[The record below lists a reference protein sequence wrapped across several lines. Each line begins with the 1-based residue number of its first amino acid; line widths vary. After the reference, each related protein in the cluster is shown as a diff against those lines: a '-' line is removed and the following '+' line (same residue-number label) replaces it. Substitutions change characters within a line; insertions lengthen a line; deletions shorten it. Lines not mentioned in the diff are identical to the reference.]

1 MFRNITRNIWLL
13 SLVSLFTDMASEMLY
28 PVMPVYLKHI
38 GFSVLLIGILE
49 GIAEA
54 VAGLSKS
61 YFGGLSD
68 KAGKRLPFVQ
78 MGYALS
84 AISKPMM
91 ALFTNIPWIFAART
105 TDRLGKGIR
114 TAARDAL
121 LNQEAKPGGRAAV
134 FGFHRAMDTMGAVFG
149 PILALVFLYFY
160 PGQYKSMFLL
170 AFIPGILAIVF
181 TLFIKEKNIVPGKS
195 KRIGLLF
202 AFQYWKESTP
212 QYKKLVT
219 ALLIFALIN
228 SSDLLLLLKIKEDGY
243 SDQQVISV
251 YIFYN
256 LIYALL
262 AFPMGRWADRVGVKK
277 IFLLGLFFF
286 FITYSG
292 FAFTQSIPVYLLL
305 FFCYGIYAAA
315 TEGISKAWISGL
327 VQKGETA
334 SAIGTFTGFQSIA
347 ALISSSLAGFLWF
360 QFGAKTAFLFSAI
373 AALLLLLYFWRL
385 NFIQEDIEAPA
396 SPVHS

>member
-78 MGYALS
+78 LGYALS
-84 AISKPMM
+84 ALSKPMM
-91 ALFTNIPWIFAART
+91 ALFTNVAWIFTART

-114 TAARDAL
+114 TGARDAL
-121 LNQEAKPGGRAAV
+121 LNQEAKPGSRATV
-134 FGFHRAMDTMGAVFG
+134 FGFHRALDTLGAVIG
-149 PILALVFLYFY
+149 PLIALIYLYFY
-160 PGQYKSMFLL
+160 PGQYKTMFLL
-170 AFIPGILAIVF
+170 AFIPGLLAILF
-181 TLFIKEKNIVPGKS
+181 TYLVKEKRAQPVAT
-195 KRIGLLF
+195 KRVGLLF
-202 AFQYWKESTP
+202 AFEYWKQSTP
-212 QYKKLVT
+212 AYKKLVT
-219 ALLIFALIN
+219 GLLIFALIN
-228 SSDLLLLLKIKEDGY
+228 SSDLLLLLRIKESGH
-243 SDQQVISV
+243 SDPEVISV

-256 LIYALL
+256 LVYALL
-262 AFPMGRWADRVGVKK
+262 AFPLGKLADRIGLKK

-286 FITYSG
+286 VFTYGG
-292 FAFTQSIPVYLLL
+292 FAFSQSIPVYLML
-305 FFCYGIYAAA
+305 FFCYGFYAAA

-327 VQKGETA
+327 VQKEETA
-334 SAIGTFTGFQSIA
+334 SAIGTYTGFQSIA
-347 ALISSSLAGFLWF
+347 ALIASSLAGFLWYR
-360 QFGAKTAFLFSAI
+360 FGAMTAFLFTAVT
-373 AALLLLLYFWRL
+373 AGLLLLYFWRL
-385 NFIQEDIEAPA
+385 DYMHEEKAL
-396 SPVHS
+396 

>member
-78 MGYALS
+78 LGYALS
-84 AISKPMM
+84 ALSKPMM
-91 ALFTNIPWIFAART
+91 ALFTNAGWIFTART

-114 TAARDAL
+114 TGARDAL
-121 LNQEAKPGGRAAV
+121 LNQEAIPGSRATV
-134 FGFHRAMDTMGAVFG
+134 FGFHRAMDTLGAVIG
-149 PILALVFLYFY
+149 PLLALIYLYLY
-160 PGQYKSMFLL
+160 PGRYKTLFLL
-170 AFIPGILAIVF
+170 AFFPGLLAILF
-181 TLFIKEKNIVPGKS
+181 TFFVKEKKLLPVSSKS
-195 KRIGLLF
+195 VGLLY
-202 AFQYWKESTP
+202 AFQYWKQSKP
-212 QYKKLVT
+212 AYKKLVT
-219 ALLIFALIN
+219 GLLIFALIN
-228 SSDLLLLLKIKEDGY
+228 SSDLLLLLRIKESGY
-243 SDQQVISV
+243 SDQEVISV

-256 LIYALL
+256 LVYALL
-262 AFPMGRWADRVGVKK
+262 AFPLGKLADRIGLKK

-286 FITYSG
+286 VVTYGG
-292 FAFTQSIPVYLLL
+292 FAFSQSIPVYLVL
-305 FFCYGIYAAA
+305 FFCYGFYAAA

-327 VQKGETA
+327 VHKQETA
-334 SAIGTFTGFQSIA
+334 SAIGTYTGFQSIA
-347 ALISSSLAGFLWF
+347 ALIASSLAGFLWF
-360 QFGAKTAFLFSAI
+360 RFGAMTAFLFTAVT
-373 AALLLLLYFWRL
+373 AGLLLLYFWRL
-385 NFIQEDIEAPA
+385 DYMPEEKA
-396 SPVHS
+396 

>member
-1 MFRNITRNIWLL
+1 MFRYITRNIWLL

-68 KAGKRLPFVQ
+68 KYGKRLPFVQ

-91 ALFTNIPWIFAART
+91 AFFTSIPWIFSART

-114 TAARDAL
+114 TGARDAL

-134 FGFHRAMDTMGAVFG
+134 FGFHRAMDTLGAVFG
-149 PILALVFLYFY
+149 PMIALAFLYVY
-160 PGQYKSMFLL
+160 PGQYKTMFLL
-170 AFIPGILAIVF
+170 AFIPGLLAIVF
-181 TLFIKEKNIVPGKS
+181 TFFVKENKIETGLS
-195 KRIGLLF
+195 KRVGLLF
-202 AFQYWKESTP
+202 AFHYWKGSAPE
-212 QYKKLVT
+212 YKKLVT
-219 ALLIFALIN
+219 GLLIFALIN

-256 LIYALL
+256 LVYAVL
-262 AFPMGRWADRVGVKK
+262 AFPMGRWADRIGLKK
-277 IFLLGLFFF
+277 IFLMGLFFF
-286 FITYSG
+286 VVTYSG
-292 FAFTQSIPVYLLL
+292 FAFIQSIPVYLLL
-305 FFCYGIYAAA
+305 FFCYGLYAAA
-315 TEGISKAWISGL
+315 TEGISKAWISSL
-327 VQKGETA
+327 VQKQETA
-334 SAIGTFTGFQSIA
+334 SAIGTYTGFQSIA
-347 ALISSSLAGFLWF
+347 ALISSSLAGLLWYR
-360 QFGAKTAFLFSAI
+360 FGATAAFLFSAI
-373 AALLLLLYFWRL
+373 TAILLLLYFWRL
-385 NFIQEDIEAPA
+385 SYAREDIA
-396 SPVHS
+396 

>member
-78 MGYALS
+78 LGYALS
-84 AISKPMM
+84 ALSKPMM
-91 ALFTNIPWIFAART
+91 ALFTNAAWIFTART

-114 TAARDAL
+114 TGARDAL
-121 LNQEAKPGGRAAV
+121 LNQEAKPGSRATV
-134 FGFHRAMDTMGAVFG
+134 FGFHRAMDTLGAVIG
-149 PILALVFLYFY
+149 PLIALIYLYFY
-160 PGQYKSMFLL
+160 PGQYKTMFLL
-170 AFIPGILAIVF
+170 AFIPGLLAILF
-181 TLFIKEKNIVPGKS
+181 TFLVKEKSAQPVAS
-195 KRIGLLF
+195 KRVGLLY
-202 AFQYWKESTP
+202 AFQYWKQSTP
-212 QYKKLVT
+212 AYKKLVT
-219 ALLIFALIN
+219 GLLIFALIN
-228 SSDLLLLLKIKEDGY
+228 SSDLLLLLRIKESGH
-243 SDQQVISV
+243 SDQEVISV

-256 LIYALL
+256 LVYALL
-262 AFPMGRWADRVGVKK
+262 AFPLGKLADRIGLKK

-286 FITYSG
+286 VVTYGG
-292 FAFTQSIPVYLLL
+292 FAFSQSIPVYLML
-305 FFCYGIYAAA
+305 FFCYGFYAAA

-327 VQKGETA
+327 VQKQETA
-334 SAIGTFTGFQSIA
+334 SAIGTYTGFQSIA
-347 ALISSSLAGFLWF
+347 ALIASSLAGFLWYR
-360 QFGAKTAFLFSAI
+360 FGAMTAFLFTAVT
-373 AALLLLLYFWRL
+373 AGLLLLYFWRL
-385 NFIQEDIEAPA
+385 DYMHEEKA
-396 SPVHS
+396 